1 MPSVTELS
9 APYGNFMLGPR
20 AGPAVCEVCF
30 DLTDGYER
38 CYGCANTQQWLDAV
52 VPISYSIGHE
62 QLHHALACYKR
73 QPPEIAHRFELELA
87 AVLWRYLAAHEAC
100 LARAAGTM
108 GFEIVTAVPSSSEAR
123 DEIHPLQ
130 RIVGEL
136 VGPTRDRY
144 ERLLRRSSAPATPR
158 AVSLEKFKT
167 ARNLHHQSVLLID
180 DTWTTGANAQSAAA
194 ALKLSGS
201 GTVAVAVIG
210 RHLNRSHGGNDRRL
224 RGLPRPFDWSRCA
237 VHRVPDS
244 RTQNGVPTRG
254 DRHVV

>member
-1 MPSVTELS
+1 MTATS
-9 APYGNFMLGPR
+9 ACCDAQARPPH
-20 AGPAVCEVCF
+20 PA
-30 DLTDGYER
+30 
-38 CYGCANTQQWLDAV
+38 Q
-52 VPISYSIGHE
+52 S
-62 QLHHALACYKR
+62 
-73 QPPEIAHRFELELA
+73 
-87 AVLWRYLAAHEAC
+87 
-100 LARAAGTM
+100 
-108 GFEIVTAVPSSSEAR
+108 
-123 DEIHPLQ
+123 
-130 RIVGEL
+130 
-136 VGPTRDRY
+136 
-144 ERLLRRSSAPATPR
+144 
-158 AVSLEKFKT
+158 SLEKFKT

-194 ALKLSGS
+194 ALKLSGA